1 MQNITIPN
9 AQDRVIQTLNYLMQ
23 DLGEQSGEKI
33 VISCPLT
40 TIEISKYLEHLERQ
54 LAAY

>member
-1 MQNITIPN
+1 MKL
-9 AQDRVIQTLNYLMQ
+9 RVIQTLNYLMQ

-40 TIEISKYLEHLERQ
+40 TIEISKLQNMLDHVL
-54 LAAY
+54 